1 MRPIMSAIGPQSYKL
16 AKELARILTPL
27 AGNTMH
33 AVKNSTSFVDRIHV
47 IGIELQDQM
56 ISFDVTN
63 LFTQVPVDE
72 ALRVVE
78 ERLSADDS
86 LKERTSIPTPQLI
99 ELIELCLR
107 STYFQFQDRFFEQTD
122 GAAMGSPLSPVIAN
136 LYMEHL
142 EENALQ
148 TAPLPLVSGYAT
160 WTIHSSSGRMDRMS
174 CNVFMNTSMDSTQ
187 TSNSPSNTRKK
198 TS

>member
-1 MRPIMSAIGPQSYKL
+1 
-16 AKELARILTPL
+16 
-27 AGNTMH
+27 MH

-99 ELIELCLR
+99 ELIEL
-107 STYFQFQDRFFEQTD
+107 
-122 GAAMGSPLSPVIAN
+122 
-136 LYMEHL
+136 
-142 EENALQ
+142 
-148 TAPLPLVSGYAT
+148 
-160 WTIHSSSGRMDRMS
+160 
-174 CNVFMNTSMDSTQ
+174 
-187 TSNSPSNTRKK
+187 
-198 TS
+198 